1 MKTTPDF
8 VEFVRDQLDAL
19 HGLRSARLFGG
30 VGFKADGVQ
39 FAIVIDNVL
48 YFAVD
53 DTTRPAYEAMGSHC
67 FAYSTRVR
75 RVEVRRYYAL
85 PADLLEDRE
94 RLLALARESV
104 AIAFKPRKR
113 SRP

>member
-1 MKTTPDF
+1 MKTSPDF
-8 VEFVRDQLDAL
+8 VAFVKDQLDAL
-19 HGLRSARLFGG
+19 RDLRSARLFSG
-30 VGFKADGVQ
+30 VGLSAAGIQ
-39 FAIVIDNVL
+39 FAMIIDNVL

-94 RLLALARESV
+94 RLVALARESLE
-104 AIAFKPRKR
+104 IAARPRKR
-113 SRP
+113 KS